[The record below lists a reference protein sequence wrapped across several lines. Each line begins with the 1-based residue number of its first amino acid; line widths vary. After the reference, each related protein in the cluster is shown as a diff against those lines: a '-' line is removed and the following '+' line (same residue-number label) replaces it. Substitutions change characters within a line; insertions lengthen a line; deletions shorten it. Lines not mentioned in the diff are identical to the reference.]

1 MLDGLLEPDVKV
13 AEAKSPLRVTHRRLD
28 HREVYFVI
36 NDSVKP
42 WTGQLSF
49 AATGTAER
57 WNPATGQRE
66 ETLAASAARLPLEP
80 YGAAFFRFAAAKR

>member
-28 HREVYFVI
+28 DREVYFVI
-36 NDSVKP
+36 NDSAKP
-42 WTGQLSF
+42 WTGQVDF
-49 AATGTAER
+49 AAAGTGER

-66 ETLAASAARLPLEP
+66 EAWLPARPS
-80 YGAAFFRFAAAKR
+80 